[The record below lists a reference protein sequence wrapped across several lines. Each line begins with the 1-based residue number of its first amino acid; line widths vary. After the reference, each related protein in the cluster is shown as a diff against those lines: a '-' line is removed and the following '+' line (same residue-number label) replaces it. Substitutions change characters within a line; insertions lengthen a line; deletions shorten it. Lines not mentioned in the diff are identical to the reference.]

1 MCLKFNGNKN
11 FLEGKIMID
20 EADFYKLSP
29 EEQIEEL
36 KDLWYNSSPDVR
48 QFADNMVAAIKNQE
62 TPFVLGIDGGYGT
75 GKTYFS
81 TRFTE
86 YLKQKEIDAVY
97 CSIFENDYLEN
108 PFIAISKELLKYSN
122 LKNNIEF
129 VKTMSFVA
137 KVLLPLFPI
146 PDFIKN
152 IVKKCMEE
160 IGEIDEPIKE
170 FKIKFED
177 SLKSKRLVL
186 VIDELDRCRPDFAVK
201 TLEILKHLFDIEG
214 LYVILMINKKR
225 LEKHINA
232 FYNILDDKSDDENFL
247 QKFISRYENIPDLD
261 YKIIVDDYLT
271 SDRLKT
277 AIENK
282 NIVIDEGDFNSLQR
296 LSEGIIECCNQ
307 TKITYRETIELI
319 NKCIEFCNNY
329 KAPIRC
335 RYLAYVFIDSKY
347 GFNEKLR
354 QLFILNKGK
363 MINLIENYIL
373 LLKEYNINIEVEFKD
388 KMSNDAYEIVDKL
401 VIEIKKNK
409 HLLEYRLDGRMV
421 DQVIDSY
428 NNLKSLGSDDNDK
441 KRVQFYELIG
451 RDFNKLYESGIDYI

>member
-1 MCLKFNGNKN
+1 
-11 FLEGKIMID
+11 MID
-20 EADFYKLSP
+20 KADFYKLSP

-441 KRVQFYELIG
+441 KRVQFYELI
-451 RDFNKLYESGIDYI
+451 